1 MVRGVEFFFN
11 FFFLYIILGT
21 HSEPSQGTLPFPSG
35 KKNPPPPLT
44 HTHTLHFT
52 FKASFFYFLKKGH
65 STLPSK
71 TVFALLSAF

>member
-1 MVRGVEFFFN
+1 MVRGVEFFLN
-11 FFFLYIILGT
+11 FFFYISFLAPT
-21 HSEPSQGTLPFPSG
+21 ASRHKALCPFVQGKRT
-35 KKNPPPPLT
+35 PPPLT